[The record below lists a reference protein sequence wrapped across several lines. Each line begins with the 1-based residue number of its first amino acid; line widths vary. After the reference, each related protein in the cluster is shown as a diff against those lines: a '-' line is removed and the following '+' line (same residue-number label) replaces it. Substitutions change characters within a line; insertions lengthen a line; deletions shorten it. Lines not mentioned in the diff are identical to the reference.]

1 MDAGSIARR
10 EDDVAQPY
18 GILYFA
24 VEGDASNYEL
34 YLRGWRATVTST
46 GNIPAVLTCMRE
58 EPDLDIILDV
68 RPHEDEDQDAY
79 TKPWS
84 SNMRVLFDL
93 FSRQDGGQTHVF
105 VKVATEGYQTP
116 FEEQHSLHIQRK
128 GGLVWIHEDLKWR
141 SDLGEDVQEQLRN
154 LLEPNITRFHRFY
167 EYGYT

>member
-1 MDAGSIARR
+1 MDAGSIARQ

-34 YLRGWRATVTST
+34 YLRGWRATVTPT
-46 GNIPAVLTCMRE
+46 GDIPAVLACMRE
-58 EPDLDIILDV
+58 EPDLDITLDV
-68 RPHEDEDQDAY
+68 RPHEDVDEDTY
-79 TKPWS
+79 TKRWS
-84 SNMRVLFDL
+84 SNMGVLFDV

-105 VKVATEGYQTP
+105 VKIATEGYQTP